1 MSRSCRPAR
10 AADERAARPAGRSG
24 AATGRR
30 RLAGAVAV
38 VSAAVALWAPTPYLV
53 EGPGPA
59 IDVLGELEGRQVL
72 SVAVDAGADLPVKV
86 EEDGGSGRLDLT
98 TVMVGGPPTSTT
110 MLPDLVAA
118 LLDPGQDLSPRETVY
133 PTGTTA
139 EDVTRGSS
147 AAMVSSQ
154 QVAVAAAL
162 GELGVDY
169 ESHLVVS
176 EIAEGSRAGEVLRSG
191 DVLLRAGDEPVT
203 GMESLVS
210 VVDAS
215 QGHPVRLQIR
225 RDGETSTVQVPVAPA
240 PANAGQRW
248 QMGVYLQRDY
258 DFPVEVEMRLDEIG
272 GPSAGLMFS
281 LAVID
286 RLTPGEATGGRHIA
300 GTGTVTEDGS
310 VGPIGGIAQKVRGAR
325 QAGAEVFLAPQ
336 DNYADLDGRVP
347 EGITV
352 YAVDTVGTARAVLRA
367 VAEDSAP
374 DGVRTCG

>member
-38 VSAAVALWAPTPYLV
+38 VSAAVALCAPTPYLV

-139 EDVTRGSS
+139 EEVTRGSS

-325 QAGAEVFLAPQ
+325 RAGAEVFLAPQ
-336 DNYADLDGRVP
+336 DNCADLDGRVP